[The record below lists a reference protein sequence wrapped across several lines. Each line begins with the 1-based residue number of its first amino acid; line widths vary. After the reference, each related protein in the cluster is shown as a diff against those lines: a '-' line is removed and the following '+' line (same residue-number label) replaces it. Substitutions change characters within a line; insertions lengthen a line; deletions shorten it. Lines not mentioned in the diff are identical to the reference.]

1 MSNPVFPVLTL
12 AALLAAS
19 PVATAAERP
28 ARAPELV
35 AKGKASFAR
44 NCVACHGEKG
54 EGDGPAAEALDP
66 KPRNLA
72 AVRLGPKAIFK
83 VLATGKKGTAMIA
96 FTHLPEDERW
106 ALAYFVDE
114 LAAGADA
121 KKK

>member
-12 AALLAAS
+12 TALVGAS
-19 PVATAAERP
+19 PIAIAAEPP
-28 ARAPELV
+28 ARTPELV
-35 AKGKASFAR
+35 AKGKASFER

-72 AVRLGPKAIFK
+72 AVRLGPKATFN
-83 VLATGKKGTAMIA
+83 VLSTGKKGTAMIA
-96 FTHLPEDERW
+96 FTHLPEEERW

-114 LAAGADA
+114 LAAGS